1 MVRPQRAVR
10 TQTGAGR
17 IRAGVAL
24 HAEGIYLARGYRL
37 VRRGTAWDG
46 SAYLEMQKEL

>member
-1 MVRPQRAVR
+1 VDEIR
-10 TQTGAGR
+10 TARLVSREFGLR
-17 IRAGVAL
+17 I
-24 HAEGIYLARGYRL
+24 EPARGYRR